1 VKKFRAHGFSGEIV
15 TICRAERGPARESIM
30 VKMMT
35 KVRIQE
41 YLDELADKGVLAR
54 TGKIKNGQPVY
65 VVHPRVHMLCETN
78 RWTLE
83 EAMDFAKRNPIQ

>member
-1 VKKFRAHGFSGEIV
+1 
-15 TICRAERGPARESIM
+15 M

-35 KVRIQE
+35 KARIQE
-41 YLDELADKGVLAR
+41 YLDELGDKGVLAR